1 MRLLYKEAVKLLVAT
16 VVTKIL
22 QIILRDLM
30 YTCPEKNAT
39 IFLLITLPNADRF
52 SKFIHLQT

>member
-1 MRLLYKEAVKLLVAT
+1 MRLLYQEAVKLLVAA
-16 VVTKIL
+16 VTKIL
-22 QIILRDLM
+22 QIILRDLG

-39 IFLLITLPNADRF
+39 IFLLITSPNADRF